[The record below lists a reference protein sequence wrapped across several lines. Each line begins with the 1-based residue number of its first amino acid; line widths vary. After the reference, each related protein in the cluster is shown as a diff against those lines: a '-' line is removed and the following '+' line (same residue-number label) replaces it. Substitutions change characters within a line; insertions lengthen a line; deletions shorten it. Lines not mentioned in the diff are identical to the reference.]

1 MTVPTI
7 ETGLAVAAVDSAA
20 STCGRQARSESECP
34 PSAHSRSRDLLRGI
48 GGSAG
53 EAEVGCDS

>member
-1 MTVPTI
+1 VTVPTT

-20 STCGRQARSESECP
+20 STCERRSRSESECP
-34 PSAHSRSRDLLRGI
+34 PSAHSRSRDLVRGNR
-48 GGSAG
+48 GSAG

>member
-1 MTVPTI
+1 MTVPTV
-7 ETGLAVAAVDSAA
+7 ETGLAVAAVYSVA

-34 PSAHSRSRDLLRGI
+34 PSAHSRSRDLARGNR
-48 GGSAG
+48 GSAG